1 MMEKIGLIGSI
12 LLATCGIPEAYRSY
26 KNRDCSIGWLMLIT
40 WGLGEIFT
48 LGYIVYKLGFLDPLL
63 INYSINILVIGVM
76 IYYKQKGNK

>member
-1 MMEKIGLIGSI
+1 MEKIGLIGSI

-63 INYSINILVIGVM
+63 INYSINILAIGVM

>member
-1 MMEKIGLIGSI
+1 MEKIGLIGSI